1 MALRILYCL
10 LLLCFSGLAWA
21 HPMPSS
27 EVKLR
32 LNERNIGVEMRLPI
46 IELKLG
52 WQKPLSDSAEIT
64 VAQYGEELK
73 GYVAEHLKATAPDGR
88 AWTVRIDKV
97 APLEGTYP
105 EVKLDLT
112 LTPPTGAPVDRLTLN
127 HDVIL
132 HQLVTHTAVVSLERD
147 WRNGQLE
154 GKSVLLGTL
163 TDRDHTLTIDRSNGT
178 LWKGFRATLLLGMH
192 HIAEGTDHLLFL
204 LALLLPVSLVARSGH
219 WAEPDS
225 PRNSVRKVIKIVT
238 AFTVGHSLTLALGAL
253 GVVHLPARPIEI
265 GIALSILVSA
275 IHAARPL
282 LLRREALLAGV
293 FGLVHGL
300 AFAETLTELGL
311 GPKTLTLSLLGFN
324 LGIELIQLCIVAVT
338 VPWLLLLG
346 RTRYYTPFRLGG
358 AAVAGFAAVA
368 WLLERV
374 LGKPNGGVALVEAL
388 GRHAGWL
395 LLALAA
401 GSLLATWRTH
411 RATLTPS

>member
-32 LNERNIGVEMRLPI
+32 LNERNVGMEMRLPI

-52 WQKPLSDSAEIT
+52 WQKPLPDSAQET
-64 VAQYGEELK
+64 VRLYGEELK
-73 GYVAEHLKATAPDGR
+73 GYVAQHLKATAPDSR
-88 AWTVRIDKV
+88 AWAVAIDRV
-97 APLEGTYP
+97 APLEGAYP
-105 EVKLDLT
+105 EVQLDLT
-112 LTPPTGAPVDRLTLN
+112 LTPPPGAPVDRLTLDN
-127 HDVIL
+127 TVIL

-147 WRNGQLE
+147 WHNGQLE
-154 GKSVLLGTL
+154 GKPVLLGTL
-163 TDRDHTLTIDRSNGT
+163 TDREHTLSIDRGNGT
-178 LWKGFRATLLLGMH
+178 LWKGFRATLLLGMR

-204 LALLLPVSLVARSGH
+204 LALLLPVSLVARGGR
-219 WAEPDS
+219 WAEADTPK
-225 PRNSVRKVIKIVT
+225 NAVRKVVRIVT
-238 AFTVGHSLTLALGAL
+238 AFTMGHSLTLALGAL

-265 GIALSILVSA
+265 GIALSILISA
-275 IHAARPL
+275 VHAARPL
-282 LLRREALLAGV
+282 LQRREALLAGV

-324 LGIELIQLCIVAVT
+324 LGIELIQLLIVTIT

-346 RTRYYTPFRLGG
+346 RTRYHTPFRWGG
-358 AAVAGFAAVA
+358 AAITGFAALA

-374 LGKPNGGVALVEAL
+374 LGKSNTGVALVEAL
-388 GRHAGWL
+388 ARHAGWL
-395 LLALAA
+395 LLALVT
-401 GSLLATWRTH
+401 GSLLATWRTY
-411 RATLTPS
+411 RAALTPS

>member
-1 MALRILYCL
+1 MVLRIFSCLML
-10 LLLCFSGLAWA
+10 LLLSGLAWA

-32 LNERNIGVEMRLPI
+32 LNERNVGMELRLPI

-52 WQKPLSDSAEIT
+52 WQKPLPDSAEVT
-64 VAQYGEELK
+64 VAQYGDELK
-73 GYVAEHLKATAPDGR
+73 GYVAQHLKATAPDGR

-112 LTPPTGAPVDRLTLN
+112 LTPPTGAPIDRLTLN
-127 HDVIL
+127 DDVIL

-154 GKSVLLGTL
+154 GKPVLLGTL

-178 LWKGFRATLLLGMH
+178 LWKGFRATLLLGMR

-204 LALLLPVSLVARSGH
+204 LALLLPVSLVARSGR
-219 WAEPDS
+219 WAELDS
-225 PRNSVRKVIKIVT
+225 PRNSVRKVVKIVT

-275 IHAARPL
+275 IHAACPL

-324 LGIELIQLCIVAVT
+324 LGIELIQLLIVALT

-358 AAVAGFAAVA
+358 AVITGFAAVA

-374 LGKPNGGVALVEAL
+374 LGKSNAGVALVEAL
-388 GRHAGWL
+388 ARHAGWL
-395 LLALAA
+395 LLALVV

-411 RATLTPS
+411 RAALTPS

>member
-1 MALRILYCL
+1 MALRILYGL

-32 LNERNIGVEMRLPI
+32 LNERNIGMELRLPI

-52 WQKPLSDSAEIT
+52 WQKPLPDSAEIT
-64 VAQYGEELK
+64 VAQYGDELK
-73 GYVAEHLKATAPDGR
+73 GYVAQHLKATAPDGR

-105 EVKLDLT
+105 EVQLDLT
-112 LTPPTGAPVDRLTLN
+112 LTPPIGAPVDRLTLN
-127 HDVIL
+127 DDVIL

-154 GKSVLLGTL
+154 GKPVLLGTL

-178 LWKGFRATLLLGMH
+178 LWKGFRATLLLGMR

-219 WAEPDS
+219 WAETDT
-225 PRNSVRKVIKIVT
+225 PRNSVRKLVKIVT
-238 AFTVGHSLTLALGAL
+238 AFTVGHSLTLALGAP

-275 IHAARPL
+275 VHAAHPL
-282 LLRREALLAGV
+282 LVRREALLAGV

-324 LGIELIQLCIVAVT
+324 LGIELIQLLIVAIT

-358 AAVAGFAAVA
+358 AVITGFAAVA

-374 LGKPNGGVALVEAL
+374 LGKPNTGVILVEAL
-388 GRHAGWL
+388 ARHAVWL

-411 RATLTPS
+411 RAALTPS